1 MIAGRVTA
9 LVGDAFLPGEPGDA
23 WEGVAETPALILLS
37 LQITEEGEQ
46 WGIPCLSF
54 PRQGANSAARPLA
67 GFLPTPGGDMVGREQ
82 SIPLA
87 LRRGFP
93 FPTRHTCA
101 GAGQSSSQNLDTA
114 ELLMRS

>member
-1 MIAGRVTA
+1 MIAGWVTV

-67 GFLPTPGGDMVGREQ
+67 GFLPTRGGDMVGREQ
-82 SIPLA
+82 FFLFIYLLAPLKT
-87 LRRGFP
+87 FP
-93 FPTRHTCA
+93 SAVHTREWQCWLA
-101 GAGQSSSQNLDTA
+101 VASSSILRA
-114 ELLMRS
+114 